1 MSGKKKKKKIEPD
14 DPEQFARFIKASE
27 QMEMVDNPKEA
38 FEEGFKKVIKASPR
52 AKRDSKEPN

>member
-1 MSGKKKKKKIEPD
+1 MAHSKKKKRIEPD

-38 FEEGFKKVIKASPR
+38 FEQGCKTIIKSKT
-52 AKRDSKEPN
+52 KRDKS